1 VLEEKTV
8 RLEIV
13 SGTERAPL
21 DVSVARVICAGFSG
35 RSQDDV
41 RAHVKELA
49 ELGMPAPES
58 TPIFFKVSSYLA
70 TTATGIT
77 VLDRLTSGEVE
88 FVLLFH
94 GHDVY
99 VTCGSDHTHREVE
112 RYSFAWS
119 KQMHPKVM
127 AGEVWRLSD
136 LESHWDQL
144 ILRSWSTL
152 SGVRRLY
159 QEGPVSQ
166 IMEPERLLKEAER
179 SAAMRRDGTVFFSGT
194 IPTMGGL
201 EYGDRFEF
209 ELYDPVRDRTIRHG
223 YDVLLLD
230 TAPAG
235 AVI

>member
-8 RLEIV
+8 RLQIV
-13 SGTERAPL
+13 SGAERAPL
-21 DVSVARVICAGFSG
+21 DFSVARVVCAGFSG

-41 RAHVKELA
+41 RAHVKELL

-58 TPIFFKVSSYLA
+58 TPIFFNVSSYLA
-70 TTATGIT
+70 TTASEIT
-77 VLDRLTSGEVE
+77 VLDRSTSGEVE

-94 GHDVY
+94 DDDVY

-112 RYSFAWS
+112 RYSFRWS

-127 AGEVWRLSD
+127 AGDVWRLSD
-136 LESHWDQL
+136 LESHWDRL

-152 SGVRRLY
+152 SGGVRRLY

-179 SAAMRRDGTVFFSGT
+179 RAAMRRDGTVLFSGT
-194 IPTMGGL
+194 IPTIGGL
-201 EYGDRFEF
+201 EYADRFEF
-209 ELYDPVRDRTIRHG
+209 ELYDPVRHRTIRHA
-223 YDVLLLD
+223 YEVLQLD
-230 TAPAG
+230 NAPAER
-235 AVI
+235 